1 MVQHLLLQ
9 KGNKTYLLLAGEK
22 EYHIITA
29 DRRLSDEAEAWL
41 LAQERSVP
49 AMNERQLSRQTIE
62 RSDLRGISL
71 SGSDAGS
78 MVQFNLKDKKLRYE
92 LADDYTEEALD
103 NFFTGIQRFRAP
115 KINNSGE
122 DWRVKH
128 QEPEQMRKLRFVG
141 GILNFTGCAS
151 GFVMLFAGLRFA
163 WLNWLAV
170 ASAVAAFVL
179 WLMFP
184 YYFTVI
190 ERKKGSPE
198 KKKVIEIL
206 LALIM
211 PGMGCWLGVLKSI
224 DVLDWAK
231 PWIFGTAVTVLLT
244 LVVWKHAKE
253 LHSLGRILGFAAA
266 CLVLSTGMLLGIN
279 QMADFRPVQ
288 TISTKIV
295 ELEVHESARHRDSYY
310 VHVQLSDE
318 TIAELPVRASYFKTL
333 QVGEWVEV
341 EVHEGALDIS
351 YAAIAE

>member
-9 KGNKTYLLLAGEK
+9 KGNKAYLLLAGEK

-29 DRRLSDEAEAWL
+29 DRRLTEEAESWL
-41 LAQERSVP
+41 LVQERSIP
-49 AMNERQLSRQTIE
+49 AMNERQLSRLTIHK
-62 RSDLRGISL
+62 SDVRGITL

-78 MVQFNLKDKKLRYE
+78 VVQFYLKDKKLRYE
-92 LADDYTEEALD
+92 LADDYTEETLD

-128 QEPEQMRKLRFVG
+128 QDLEIMRKLRFVG

-151 GFVMLFAGLRFA
+151 GFVMLFVGLRFA

-184 YYFTVI
+184 HYFSAI

-211 PGMGCWLGVLKSI
+211 PGMGCWLGVLKSV

-253 LHSLGRILGFAAA
+253 LHSIGRMLGFAAA

-279 QMADFRPVQ
+279 QMADFRPVE
-288 TISTKIV
+288 TVSTKIV

-310 VHVQLSDE
+310 VHVLLSDE
-318 TIAELPVRASYFKTL
+318 TIAELPVRWTNFKTM
-333 QVGEWVEV
+333 QVGDFVKVEL
-341 EVHEGALDIS
+341 HEGALGIE
-351 YAAIAE
+351 YALIAE

>member
-1 MVQHLLLQ
+1 M
-9 KGNKTYLLLAGEK
+9 K
-22 EYHIITA
+22 
-29 DRRLSDEAEAWL
+29 
-41 LAQERSVP
+41 
-49 AMNERQLSRQTIE
+49 
-62 RSDLRGISL
+62 
-71 SGSDAGS
+71 
-78 MVQFNLKDKKLRYE
+78 
-92 LADDYTEEALD
+92 
-103 NFFTGIQRFRAP
+103 
-115 KINNSGE
+115 
-122 DWRVKH
+122 
-128 QEPEQMRKLRFVG
+128 KLRFVG

-151 GFVMLFAGLRFA
+151 GFVMLFVGLRFA
-163 WLNWLAV
+163 WLNWLTV

-179 WLMFP
+179 WLMVPF
-184 YYFTVI
+184 YFSVI

-211 PGMGCWLGVLKSI
+211 PGMGCWLGVLKSV

-253 LHSLGRILGFAAA
+253 LHSIGRILGFAAA

-295 ELEVHESARHRDSYY
+295 ELEVHERNRHRDSYY

-318 TIAELPVRASYFKTL
+318 TITELPVRWTNFKTM
-333 QVGEWVEV
+333 QVGDFVKVEL
-341 EVHEGALDIS
+341 HEGALGIE
-351 YAAIAE
+351 YAMIAE